1 MKKLA
6 RKVKSMGGSTG
17 GRPRHKP
24 ISGDNEGSP
33 TTPTGTFP
41 VYVGEKRQ
49 RFVVPMSYLSHPLF
63 KIMLGKAYDEFGFEQ
78 RNGLAVPCS
87 VTAFLEVISA
97 VECCNGDLILGT
109 RWMSFFSQVI
119 MGRLSIHH

>member
-6 RKVKSMGGSTG
+6 RKVKFMGGATG
-17 GRPRHKP
+17 GRPCYKP
-24 ISGDNEGSP
+24 MSRDNDGCSSP
-33 TTPTGTFP
+33 KTPTGTFP

-63 KIMLGKAYDEFGFEQ
+63 KIMLDKAYDEFGFEQ

-87 VTAFLEVISA
+87 VHAFLEVISA
-97 VECCNGDLILGT
+97 VECCNGGFDFGDMVDEFL
-109 RWMSFFSQVI
+109 
-119 MGRLSIHH
+119 